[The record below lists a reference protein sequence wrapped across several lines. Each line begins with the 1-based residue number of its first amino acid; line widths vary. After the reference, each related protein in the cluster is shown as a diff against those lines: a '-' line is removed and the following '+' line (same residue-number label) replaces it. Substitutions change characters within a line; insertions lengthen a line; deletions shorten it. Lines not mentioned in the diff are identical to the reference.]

1 MSRILLLFIFI
12 QFSISCTS
20 QQVNEGVRVFS
31 EGLKSKGITSEEAGA
46 GLKNALIQ
54 GSYSASNQL
63 SKKNGFLKNEA
74 VKILFPPEFEAVEE
88 KLRAMGLGALA
99 DKTIVSFNRAAEK
112 AAAKASPILKKA
124 VMDLSF
130 EDAMKILLGDNNAA
144 TEYLRAKTTDDL
156 RNAFRP
162 VVKRSADS
170 VSATKY
176 WDQVATAYNRIP
188 FVKDIP
194 DDITEYI
201 TKESLKGLFY
211 RIEKEE
217 FAIRENPQKRVN
229 DILRRVFAY
238 ADSNQPSTRN

>member
-1 MSRILLLFIFI
+1 
-12 QFSISCTS
+12 
-20 QQVNEGVRVFS
+20 
-31 EGLKSKGITSEEAGA
+31 
-46 GLKNALIQ
+46 
-54 GSYSASNQL
+54 
-63 SKKNGFLKNEA
+63 
-74 VKILFPPEFEAVEE
+74 
-88 KLRAMGLGALA
+88 
-99 DKTIVSFNRAAEK
+99 
-112 AAAKASPILKKA
+112 
-124 VMDLSF
+124 
-130 EDAMKILLGDNNAA
+130 MKILLGDNNAA